1 MTSPVTPVDNPATS
15 PTILSAMRLKD
26 KFGQELHLLT
36 KIIRKTASRAMVK
49 VVVKTIPAT
58 TMPKTGGVDM
68 ETIAD
73 LTTSLTRRDPIL
85 EEKGRARVK
94 AKAKAE
100 EATVASRR
108 KSLTNLELL

>member
-1 MTSPVTPVDNPATS
+1 VDKLATS
-15 PTILSAMRLKD
+15 RTILSAKRLKE
-26 KFGQELHLLT
+26 KFGQELHRLT
-36 KIIRKTASRAMVK
+36 NPHSPSKVAPRAMVK
-49 VVVKTIPAT
+49 EVAKKTIPAS
-58 TMPKTGGVDM
+58 TMPKTGGVAM

-94 AKAKAE
+94 AKAKAK